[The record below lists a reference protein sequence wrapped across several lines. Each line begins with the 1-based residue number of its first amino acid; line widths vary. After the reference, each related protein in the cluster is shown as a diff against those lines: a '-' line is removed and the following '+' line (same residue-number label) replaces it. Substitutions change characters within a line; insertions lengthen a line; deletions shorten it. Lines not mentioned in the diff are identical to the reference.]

1 MASDESAVVM
11 VLVNHK
17 IPNKKI
23 IIKIRGT
30 KKPIAAVWR
39 IVILIPIKI
48 NKMNK
53 RL

>member
-1 MASDESAVVM
+1 MASDESAVVI
-11 VLVNHK
+11 VLVNHI
-17 IPNKKI
+17 IPNKKF

-30 KKPIAAVWR
+30 RKPIDAAWR
-39 IVILIPIKI
+39 IVILIPVKI